1 MKNVILTGFAGT
13 GKSVVGQ
20 AVATLLGWTFIDTD
34 DVLER
39 LAGKSVEAVFA
50 EDGEGA
56 FRALE
61 SKALVEVCNGD
72 DQVIS
77 TGGGMVID
85 PANQSLMR
93 ESGFVVCLEASP
105 ETIIQRLFS
114 EASGS
119 ETVRPLLQGDNPLG
133 RAMELK
139 AERAAA
145 YAQAHWTV
153 HTDNLGVQDIAREVV
168 RAARMLDGRVD
179 ATQDSHGADLA
190 ATIRSATGPCPVYA
204 GTGLIEDIGAMC
216 RSAGLTSTAY
226 VISDS
231 NVFYTHGRKV
241 QMSLEAADIPVHT
254 FVVPAGETSKSVE
267 TLEACYQWLA
277 ERRAERGHFI
287 VAVGGGVI
295 GDLAGFTAATFNRGL
310 PVVQVP
316 TSLAA
321 MVDASIGGKT
331 AINLSAGKN
340 LVGAF
345 HQPRMVLA
353 DVESLASL
361 PERERASGWSEA
373 VKHGLILDAD
383 LFQTFEEHSEA
394 IMNLEQ
400 PLTSEVV
407 RRSMAV
413 KADVVTRD
421 ERETLGLRILLNYG
435 HTIGH
440 GLETATEYGTLLHG
454 EAVAIGMTAAVRIS
468 RGMGLVGVDVVARQ
482 DKVLKQYGLP
492 TRMPGA
498 DRDAIR
504 RAMSVDKK
512 TTAGNI
518 RWVLLEG
525 IGKAVTRNDV
535 PEDLVQAAIADVT

>member
-1 MKNVILTGFAGT
+1 
-13 GKSVVGQ
+13 
-20 AVATLLGWTFIDTD
+20 
-34 DVLER
+34 
-39 LAGKSVEAVFA
+39 
-50 EDGEGA
+50 
-56 FRALE
+56 
-61 SKALVEVCNGD
+61 LVEVCSGD

-85 PANQSLMR
+85 PENQSLMR

-105 ETIIQRLFS
+105 ETITQRLFS

-119 ETVRPLLQGDNPLG
+119 ETVRPLLQGDHPLG
-133 RAMELK
+133 RAVELK

-153 HTDNLGVQDIAREVV
+153 HTDSLGVQDIAWEVV
-168 RAARMLDGRVD
+168 RAAKMLDVRD
-179 ATQDSHGADLA
+179 ETTQGSHVADLA
-190 ATIRSATGPCPVYA
+190 AIVRSATGPCPVYA

-241 QMSLEAADIPVHT
+241 QMSLEEADIPVHT

-383 LFQTFEEHSEA
+383 LFQTFEGHSEA

-468 RGMGLVGVDVVARQ
+468 RGMGLVGDDVVARQ

-512 TTAGNI
+512 TMAGNI

-525 IGKAVTRNDV
+525 IGHAVTRNDV

>member
-1 MKNVILTGFAGT
+1 MKNIILTGFAGT
-13 GKSVVGQ
+13 GKTVVGRE
-20 AVATLLGWTFIDTD
+20 VAAMLGWVFVDTD
-34 DVLER
+34 DVLVR

-50 EDGEGA
+50 DDGEGA
-56 FRALE
+56 FRELE
-61 SKALVEVCNGD
+61 SKALAEVCND
-72 DQVIS
+72 EKQVIS

-114 EASGS
+114 AASES
-119 ETVRPLLQGDNPLG
+119 ETVRPLLQGDHPLG
-133 RAMELK
+133 RAVELK

-145 YAQAHWTV
+145 YAQAQWTV

-168 RAARMLDGRVD
+168 RASRMLETEAD
-179 ATQDSHGADLA
+179 APESAHAGDLA
-190 ATIRSATGPCPVYA
+190 AIVRSASGPCPVYA
-204 GTGLIEDIGAMC
+204 GTGLIEDIGTLC
-216 RSAGLTSTAY
+216 RDAGLTSTAY

-254 FVVPAGETSKSVE
+254 FVVPAGETSKSME

-277 ERRAERGHFI
+277 ERKAERGHFI

-345 HQPRMVLA
+345 HQPRLVVA
-353 DVESLASL
+353 DVESLGSL
-361 PERERASGWSEA
+361 PERERASGWAEA

-383 LFQTFEEHSEA
+383 LFQTFEEHAEA
-394 IMNLEQ
+394 ITNLEQ

-440 GLETATEYGTLLHG
+440 ALETATEYGTLLHG
-454 EAVAIGMTAAVRIS
+454 EAVAIGMTAAVHIS
-468 RGMGLVGVDVVARQ
+468 RGMGLVGDDVVERQ
-482 DKVLKQYGLP
+482 DKALKLFGLP

-498 DRDAIR
+498 DREAVR

-512 TTAGNI
+512 TTAGSI

-525 IGKAVTRNDV
+525 IGHAVTRNDV

>member
-13 GKSVVGQ
+13 GKTVVGQ
-20 AVATLLGWTFIDTD
+20 AVATLLGWRFLDTD
-34 DVLER
+34 AVLER

-50 EDGEGA
+50 DDGEGA
-56 FRALE
+56 FRDLE
-61 SKALVEVCNGD
+61 SKVLAEVCSSTQ
-72 DQVIS
+72 QVIS

-93 ESGFVVCLEASP
+93 DSGFVVCLEAKA

-114 EASGS
+114 ATSEN
-119 ETVRPLLQGDNPLG
+119 ETVRPLLQGDHPLE

-139 AERAAA
+139 EGRAAA
-145 YAQAHWTV
+145 YDQVHWTI
-153 HTDNLGVQDIAREVV
+153 HTDELSVQDIAREVV
-168 RAARMLDGRVD
+168 RAARMLDTTSEE
-179 ATQDSHGADLA
+179 AKDSHSADLA
-190 ATIRSATGPCPVYA
+190 AVVRSATGPCPVYA
-204 GTGLIEDIGAMC
+204 GIRLIGSIGTMC
-216 RSAGLTSTAY
+216 RTAGLTSTAY

-241 QMSLEAADIPVHT
+241 QMSLEAADITVHT

-277 ERRAERGHFI
+277 EQKAERGHFI
-287 VAVGGGVI
+287 VAVGGGVV
-295 GDLAGFTAATFNRGL
+295 GDLAGFAAATFNRGL

-345 HQPRMVLA
+345 YQPRMVLA
-353 DVESLASL
+353 DVESLESL
-361 PERERASGWSEA
+361 PERERAAGWSEA
-373 VKHGLILDAD
+373 IKHGLILNAD
-383 LFQTFEEHSEA
+383 LFQTFEDHSEA
-394 IMNLEQ
+394 ITNLDQ
-400 PLTSEVV
+400 PLTSDVV

-440 GLETATEYGTLLHG
+440 GLETATEYGALLHG

-468 RGMGLVGVDVVARQ
+468 RSMGLIGDEVVSRQ
-482 DKVLKQYGLP
+482 DKVLKLYGLP
-492 TRMPGA
+492 TRIPGA
-498 DRDAIR
+498 DREAIR
-504 RAMSVDKK
+504 RAMGVDKK
-512 TTAGNI
+512 KTDGNI

-525 IGKAVTRNDV
+525 IGYAVTRNDV
-535 PEDLVQAAIADVT
+535 PEELVQAAIAEVT